1 MKTRT
6 VESLLSAIND
16 QMAKARIR
24 IDLERSW
31 APDGNLIDSE
41 ELYVQRRILRV
52 LREIL
57 EQA

>member
-16 QMAKARIR
+16 QMVKARNR
-24 IDLERSW
+24 IDLERSS

>member
-1 MKTRT
+1 MRTRT

-16 QMAKARIR
+16 QMVKARNR
-24 IDLERSW
+24 IDLERSCV
-31 APDGNLIDSE
+31 PDGNLIDSE

>member
-16 QMAKARIR
+16 QMVKARIR
-24 IDLERSW
+24 IDLEQSW

>member
-16 QMAKARIR
+16 QMVKARIR

-31 APDGNLIDSE
+31 APDS
-41 ELYVQRRILRV
+41 YMP
-52 LREIL
+52 
-57 EQA
+57 

>member
-16 QMAKARIR
+16 QMVKARNR
-24 IDLERSW
+24 IDLERSC

-52 LREIL
+52 LRAIL
-57 EQA
+57 EQS

>member
-6 VESLLSAIND
+6 VEFLLSAIND
-16 QMAKARIR
+16 QMVKARIR

>member
-16 QMAKARIR
+16 QMVKARIR
-24 IDLERSW
+24 IDLECSW

>member
-16 QMAKARIR
+16 QIVKARIR

-31 APDGNLIDSE
+31 ALDGNLIDSE